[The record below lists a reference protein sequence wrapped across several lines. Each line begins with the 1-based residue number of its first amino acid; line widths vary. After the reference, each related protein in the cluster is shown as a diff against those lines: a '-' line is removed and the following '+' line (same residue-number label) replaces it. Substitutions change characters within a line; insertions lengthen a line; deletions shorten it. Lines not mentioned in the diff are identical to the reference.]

1 MSKARDKAN
10 STVSNFAST
19 GIDDNADANAI
30 TIDSSE
36 NVLIDKTSSNYQTVG
51 HELRNGGRAFHTA
64 DGSKTLSLNR
74 LSSDGGI
81 LDFYK
86 DNSEVGSVS
95 VSDANNLSI
104 DCTTTDHAGLT
115 FATEN
120 ILPRK
125 NSANTDNAVDLGAGS
140 ARFKD
145 LYLRGSVYADIVRHH
160 DDTDTFMQWP
170 GGNTL
175 AFNTGGSERLRIQSG
190 GGISFNGD
198 TAAANA
204 LSDYEEGTWTVTVG
218 SGITNPSY
226 NSQTG
231 SYVKIGSLVIASF
244 NMDTASGG
252 TRNGDQMRFDGLPYA
267 KKGSDPSEGGYITYE
282 ASFYSPGSM
291 PYLGNSSSGFVF
303 HKPDGNAL
311 NGTALSSAN
320 FICRGTIIYRAS

>member
-1 MSKARDKAN
+1 MSRARDKAN

-36 NVLIDKTSSNYQTVG
+36 NVGIGATDPNRGSHDRALLVSNTGSGARSAIEIEGNSSNANGTVTF
-51 HELRNGGRAFHTA
+51 LNNGTSAA
-64 DGSKTLSLNR
+64 
-74 LSSDGGI
+74 
-81 LDFYK
+81 
-86 DNSEVGSVS
+86 
-95 VSDANNLSI
+95 SI
-104 DCTTTDHAGLT
+104 D
-115 FATEN
+115 N
-120 ILPRK
+120 
-125 NSANTDNAVDLGAGS
+125 
-140 ARFKD
+140 
-145 LYLRGSVYADIVRHH
+145 RGS
-160 DDTDTFMQWP
+160 
-170 GGNTL
+170 GTL
-175 AFNTGGSERLRIQSG
+175 TFNTGSSLTERLRIQAG

-198 TAAANA
+198 TASANA

>member
-1 MSKARDKAN
+1 MSRARDKAN

-51 HELRNGGRAFHTA
+51 HELRDGGRAFHTA
-64 DGSKTLSLNR
+64 DGGKTLSLNR

-86 DNSEVGSVS
+86 DNSEVGTIGTSGGQS
-95 VSDANNLSI
+95 YIHGAGTDTGLYWGTNNIYPYRS
-104 DCTTTDHAGLT
+104 TGL
-115 FATEN
+115 N
-120 ILPRK
+120 D
-125 NSANTDNAVDLGAGS
+125 NTIDLGQS
-140 ARFKD
+140 SKRFKD